1 MTALAGDHIVVKMVD
16 NGSTERTISDGDI
29 NSVDLG
35 MTYTQHDVTGFGDGA
50 KNFINGQLDT
60 PVTVKGFLTTTAL
73 VGTHTVLNPLFQNG
87 TSTTLTV
94 QVGQNATPTT
104 GDPEYSGSFIVESYK
119 PTIETGGAIAFEAVL
134 KPASGTAPSWG
145 TVS

>member
-1 MTALAGDHIVVKMVD
+1 MTALAGDHIVVKMDD
-16 NGSTERTISDGDI
+16 NGSTERTFADGDI
-29 NSVDLG
+29 SSVDLG
-35 MTYTQHDVTGFGDGA
+35 MTYAQHDVSGFGQAA
-50 KNFINGQLDT
+50 KNFINGQLDA
-60 PVTVKGFLTTTAL
+60 PVTIKGFLTTTAL

-94 QVGQNATPTT
+94 QVGQNATPTS
-104 GDPEYSGSFIVESYK
+104 GDPEYSGEFIVESYK

-134 KPASGTAPSWG
+134 KPATGTAPSWG

>member
-1 MTALAGDHIVVKMVD
+1 MTALAGDHIVVKMDD
-16 NGSTERTISDGDI
+16 NGSTERTFADGDI
-29 NSVDLG
+29 SSVDLG
-35 MTYTQHDVTGFGDGA
+35 MTYTQHDVSGFGQAA
-50 KNFINGQLDT
+50 KNFINGQLDA
-60 PVTVKGFLTTTAL
+60 PVTIKGFLTTTSL

-94 QVGQNATPTT
+94 QVGQNATPTS
-104 GDPEYSGSFIVESYK
+104 GDPEYSGDFIVESYK

-134 KPASGTAPSWG
+134 KPATGTAPSWG